1 MENCLQNQQLTDIV
15 LCIGMPTIIAPPC
28 NHLLIISIGERRIAA
43 HRLVLSAC
51 SEYFAAMFSS
61 GLKESYQAEVELHDV
76 DPDALQELVQYCY
89 TGCLELK
96 EETVEII
103 LATSCLLQISQVTRV
118 TVSEQWIAKLV
129 VV

>member
-1 MENCLQNQQLTDIV
+1 MENCLQNLQLTDIV
-15 LCIGMPTIIAPPC
+15 LCIGMPIIIVSEQ
-28 NHLLIISIGERRIAA
+28 LKIKSLGERRIAA

-51 SEYFAAMFSS
+51 SEYFSAMFSS

-89 TGCLELK
+89 TGSLELK

-103 LATSCLLQISQVTRV
+103 LATSCLLQISQVIRV
-118 TVSEQWIAKLV
+118 MVTE
-129 VV
+129 